1 MKHKTMLFFP
11 IIFKFNAIIGLNS
24 IKKLNVPNLKTV
36 PKFYP
41 NRSDVSHGPSE
52 YIMYCDTIYF
62 KNLSLHVLTQSIIL
76 IY

>member
-1 MKHKTMLFFP
+1 MLFFS

-36 PKFYP
+36 SKFYS